1 MKTAGRM
8 SILGGLLSAVALG
21 SMAGLNA
28 LKTATRPGREI
39 YADEDFD
46 LMTRDRSSVVR
57 TEDGVDLAV
66 REVGPDGAPL
76 TVVFVHGYCLSAL
89 SWHFQRRQ
97 LAERWGDDV
106 RMVFYDQRGHGDSG
120 KSKAA
125 NCTVSQLG
133 RDLATVVE
141 ATVPTGP
148 VVLVGHSMGGM
159 TILALAGQRP
169 EWFEGGR
176 VVGVGLVSTT
186 AAGLAETGLTRNLQ
200 NPVIDGFRLA
210 VRTSPGVVQHA
221 RGAARVL
228 ITPILRAASYGT
240 DVSPR
245 LHELSDGMLDRTSVV
260 TIVNFLRTLELHDES
275 SSLPVLAH
283 TPAVV
288 ICGDQDMMIPFSSSQ
303 RLAADLPD
311 SELVRVRGAGHLVQL
326 EFPAIVTDAIE
337 HLVARTRTEVR
348 SDVG

>member
-8 SILGGLLSAVALG
+8 SILGGLLSAAALG
-21 SMAGLNA
+21 SMAGVNA
-28 LKTATRPGREI
+28 LKTATRPGREM

-46 LMTRDRSSVVR
+46 LMSRDRNSVVR
-57 TEDGVDLAV
+57 TGDGVDIVV
-66 REVGPDGAPL
+66 REVGRDDAPL
-76 TVVFVHGYCLSAL
+76 TVVFVHGYCLSAK
-89 SWHFQRRQ
+89 SWHFQRCQ
-97 LAERWGDDV
+97 LEQRWGDDV

-120 KSKAA
+120 MPSAQS
-125 NCTVSQLG
+125 CTISQLG

-141 ATVPTGP
+141 AKVPTGP

-159 TILALAGQRP
+159 TVLALAGQRP
-169 EWFEGGR
+169 EWFSGGR

-186 AAGLAETGLTRNLQ
+186 AAGLAETGLARNLQ
-200 NPVIDGFRLA
+200 NPIIDGFRFA

-221 RGAARVL
+221 RGAARVI
-228 ITPILRAASYGT
+228 ITPILRAASFGT

-275 SSLPVLAH
+275 ESLSVLAH
-283 TPAVV
+283 TPTVV

-303 RLAADLPD
+303 RLAEALPE
-311 SELVRVRGAGHLVQL
+311 SELVRVHGGGHLIQL
-326 EFPAIVTDAIE
+326 EFPGIVTDTIDELVSRTHIE
-337 HLVARTRTEVR
+337 SRA
-348 SDVG
+348 DVG

>member
-1 MKTAGRM
+1 MNTAGRL
-8 SILGGLLSAVALG
+8 SVLGGLLSAVALG
-21 SMAGLNA
+21 SMAGVNA
-28 LKTATRPGREI
+28 FRSATRPGREI

-46 LMTRDRSSVVR
+46 LMTRDRASVVR

-66 REVGPDGAPL
+66 REVGPVDAPL

-97 LAERWGDDV
+97 LEQRWGNRV
-106 RMVFYDQRGHGDSG
+106 RMVFYDQRGHGES
-120 KSKAA
+120 SKARSKS
-125 NCTVSQLG
+125 CTVSQLG

-141 ATVPTGP
+141 EKVPDGP
-148 VVLVGHSMGGM
+148 IVLVGHSMGGM
-159 TILALAGQRP
+159 TVLALAGQRP
-169 EWFEGGR
+169 EWFESR
-176 VVGVGLVSTT
+176 VIGVGLISTT

-210 VRTSPGVVQHA
+210 VRTAPALVQNA

-240 DVSPR
+240 EVSPR
-245 LHELSDGMLDRTSVV
+245 LLEFSDGMLDRTSVLTV
-260 TIVNFLRTLELHDES
+260 VNFLRTLELHDES
-275 SSLPVLAH
+275 ASVEVLAD

-288 ICGDQDMMIPFSSSQ
+288 ICGDQDMVIPFVSSE
-303 RLAADLPD
+303 RLAAELPK
-311 SELVRVRGAGHLVQL
+311 SELIRVHRAGHLVQL
-326 EFPAIVTDAIE
+326 EFPTVVTDAVE
-337 HLVARTRTEVR
+337 ALVDRALVEER